1 MTNEEFEDVIDA
13 LDDVLDAERSALLVG
28 DLDEVGRL
36 LERKETL
43 IDQLAALEE
52 GDRTPL
58 EALNTKVQRNQVLL
72 DHALEG
78 IRSVARRL
86 AALRRVRSSLETYD
100 EKGERR
106 TIDIAPDG
114 AVEKRA

>member
-1 MTNEEFEDVIDA
+1 MTNEEFEDVVDA
-13 LDDVLDAERSALLVG
+13 LDDVLDAERAALLVG

-43 IDQLAALEE
+43 IDQLAALDE
-52 GDRTPL
+52 GERASL
-58 EALNTKVQRNQVLL
+58 ETLNKKVQRNQVLL
-72 DHALEG
+72 DQALEG
-78 IRSVARRL
+78 IRTVARRL

-100 EKGERR
+100 EKGERH
-106 TIDIAPDG
+106 TIEMAPDS

>member
-1 MTNEEFEDVIDA
+1 MTDEHFEDVIDA
-13 LDDVLDAERSALLVG
+13 LDDVLEAERAALLIG
-28 DLDEVGRL
+28 DLDEIGRL
-36 LERKETL
+36 LERKESL

-52 GDRTPL
+52 ADRAPL
-58 EALNTKVQRNQVLL
+58 EALNAKVMRNQALL
-72 DHALEG
+72 DSALEG
-78 IRSVARRL
+78 IRTVARRL

-106 TIDIAPDG
+106 TIDVTPDG